1 MTELVNFRGAGQHLQ
16 AAAAAGCVE
25 AISVEGAQFTCF
37 TGTKVQILT
46 HFSRCSDHRPYN
58 HPAVYA
64 EDQERFA
71 EDEMLYAQRVL
82 ISLLLSLPPSLS
94 HTHTHLPPSSL
105 SSLGRGVVCCCGL
118 FLFSIFEVWVPCDCR
133 VMHWPH
139 THTACDGLASQAHSV

>member
-82 ISLLLSLPPSLS
+82 ISLPPSLS
-94 HTHTHLPPSSL
+94 LSLIHTHTSSPPL
-105 SSLGRGVVCCCGL
+105 SQVLGVVWCVAAGFFCFRFLRCGL
-118 FLFSIFEVWVPCDCR
+118 LLIV
-133 VMHWPH
+133 
-139 THTACDGLASQAHSV
+139 A